1 MQIPATVP
9 PGRNQRGTV
18 SEARGRDNWSKRGQ
32 TPAAAMLC
40 TPTETEQVS
49 LLVDWNRRCQVPPR
63 THLSEGCLC
72 ISNDQRKYCRYHRPI
87 VWPSRFWSH
96 RFVASVFNRVC
107 EKDLYERNLRFG
119 PFDSQCF
126 GLWLARGG
134 AAATPRQVPRD

>member
-18 SEARGRDNWSKRGQ
+18 SEARGRDNWAKRGQ
-32 TPAAAMLC
+32 TPPAEMLC

-72 ISNDQRKYCRYHRPI
+72 ISNDQE
-87 VWPSRFWSH
+87 
-96 RFVASVFNRVC
+96 FVAFEV
-107 EKDLYERNLRFG
+107 
-119 PFDSQCF
+119 
-126 GLWLARGG
+126 GLTWHCPDAF
-134 AAATPRQVPRD
+134 